1 MGRGRI
7 CAGALGGNMQKLII
21 TTALTGGIHGKEA
34 NPALPEQPDEI
45 IRSAVECFNAG
56 AAIVHLHARDREG
69 RGVGDPAIFS
79 AINEGIRARCPLVIQ
94 NTTGGPGIPIEKRIM
109 SLDAK
114 PESASLNT
122 GSVVF
127 FYQGREVVFQ
137 NLRSEIEAF
146 AAAMLS
152 RNIKPELEVYNP
164 SMFGEVENL
173 IGKNLLKQP
182 YYINLV
188 MGVNGMGGFP
198 GTPENLVA
206 MTGRLPDGALFNVSG
221 IGRCQLAMST
231 MSIITGGH
239 VRVGLEDNV
248 FYRKNEPALS
258 NAQFVE
264 RVVRLARELGREVAS
279 PDEAR
284 KMLGIE

>member
-1 MGRGRI
+1 MGRGRG
-7 CAGALGGNMQKLII
+7 GARAVGGTMEKLII
-21 TTALTGGIHGKEA
+21 TAALTGGIHGKEA

-45 IRSAVECFNAG
+45 IASAVECFNAG
-56 AAIVHLHARDREG
+56 AAMVHIHARDREG

-79 AINEGIRARCPLVIQ
+79 AINEGIRARCPMVIQ
-94 NTTGGPGIPIEKRIM
+94 NTTGGPGIPIERRIM

-127 FYQGREVVFQ
+127 FYGGREVVFQ

-146 AAAMLS
+146 AAAMLG

-173 IGKNLLKQP
+173 VAKNLLKKP
-182 YYINLV
+182 YYVNMV

-198 GTPENLVA
+198 GTPANLVA
-206 MTGRLPDGALFNVSG
+206 MIGRLPGGALFNVSG
-221 IGRCQLAMST
+221 IGRCQLAMNT
-231 MSIITGGH
+231 MSIIAGGH

-248 FYRKNEPALS
+248 FFRKNEPAKS

-264 RVVRLARELGREVAS
+264 RIVRLARELGREIAS